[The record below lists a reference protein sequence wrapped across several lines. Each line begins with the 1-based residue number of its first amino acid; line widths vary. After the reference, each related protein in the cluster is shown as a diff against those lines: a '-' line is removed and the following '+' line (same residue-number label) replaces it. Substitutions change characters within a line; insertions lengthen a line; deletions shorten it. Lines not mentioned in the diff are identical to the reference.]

1 MIRAARKDANHK
13 EIADVFLDH
22 GASVGDL
29 SQVKKLCDIAVGFR
43 GICELVEIKDGSK
56 PPSGQRL
63 TEGEKQFHDRWRGK
77 VHIITNTDEAKDL
90 LLLMEQKSRA
100 LINAGLLPQPQLT
113 IH

>member
-56 PPSGQRL
+56 PPSGQKL
-63 TEGEKQFHDRWRGK
+63 TEGEKQFHDRWRGT
-77 VHIITNTDEAKDL
+77 VHIVTSIEDAKQL
-90 LLLMEQKSRA
+90 LLLMERKSRV
-100 LINAGLLPQPQLT
+100 LIQAGVL
-113 IH
+113 